1 MDDKTLRGWGIAI
14 GAGAMA
20 VAAGVAT
27 LGGQAQDNG
36 AAPTNGTAQVEFLVS
51 FKSGAMA
58 DAQAL
63 AAKGETVRAEAA
75 ARTALARSKQLDG
88 LCFQRFTLGGAE
100 TVLTPCAPQSSPA
113 REQER
118 WLKRLRGMNSVSY
131 ADADVVVGID
141 AQKK

>member
-20 VAAGVAT
+20 VAAGVAA
-27 LGGQAQDNG
+27 LGGRADENV
-36 AAPTNGTAQVEFLVS
+36 AAATNGTSQVEFLVA

-63 AAKGETVRAEAA
+63 AAKGETERAEAA
-75 ARTALARSKQLDG
+75 ARAALARSQDLDG

-100 TVLTPCAPQSSPA
+100 MVLTPCQPKGSSA

-141 AQKK
+141 QQKK